1 MRADVAASGAK
12 ATRPSPPRATSGG
25 RETVEQH
32 VDEGLAAWHRPIVLM
47 AAGGGKAMAKAAV
60 AAFAKPA
67 TFVTSAATAAQAL
80 AVPSRLP
87 EVMARLQY

>member
-1 MRADVAASGAK
+1 
-12 ATRPSPPRATSGG
+12 
-25 RETVEQH
+25 
-32 VDEGLAAWHRPIVLM
+32 M
-47 AAGGGKAMAKAAV
+47 AAGGGKAMAKAAA